1 MSGKSTACFLKI
13 FFFEVLW
20 KTTNSTRL
28 CSVKIRFKELQ
39 RSGLYHCLGDHFD
52 SRRNFVSRFLR
63 VIFLIA
69 HFLLRDR

>member
-1 MSGKSTACFLKI
+1 MSGKPTACFLNF

-20 KTTNSTRL
+20 KTTNSKRL
-28 CSVKIRFKELQ
+28 CSEKIHFKELQ

-52 SRRNFVSRFLR
+52 SRGNFASRFLR

-69 HFLLRDR
+69 HFL